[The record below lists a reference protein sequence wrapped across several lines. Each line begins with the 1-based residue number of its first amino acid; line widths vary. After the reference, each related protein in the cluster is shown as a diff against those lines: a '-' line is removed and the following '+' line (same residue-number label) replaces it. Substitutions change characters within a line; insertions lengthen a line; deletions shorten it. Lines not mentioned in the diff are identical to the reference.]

1 MQKAMRIMK
10 RIAQIPG
17 RVQSYFQHPLA
28 AYAA

>member
-1 MQKAMRIMK
+1 MRIMK